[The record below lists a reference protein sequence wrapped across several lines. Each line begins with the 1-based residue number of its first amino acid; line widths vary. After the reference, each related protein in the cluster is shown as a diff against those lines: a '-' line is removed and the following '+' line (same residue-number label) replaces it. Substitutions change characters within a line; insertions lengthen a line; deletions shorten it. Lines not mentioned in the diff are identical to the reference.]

1 MCKKPIYLVSFVL
14 LLSAAGNA
22 SADLLVHWRLD
33 EGSGTTAFDSSG
45 NGNDGTFS
53 GEPQWVDGHGGG
65 GALEFDGVDDFV
77 VYSFDQAQTFAAFS
91 VAFWVKASSLGQPNY
106 ASPFTGYYPNTAG
119 FQVDVDGGN
128 PGNYRINPDSGNQF
142 AFGTATT
149 DWVHLALTTEGT
161 TMNLYYNGNW
171 ASSNTLVDNDVVFNQ
186 FAIGVN
192 RNRNWWFAGTIDEL
206 RVYDHVLSEAEIL
219 GAMAGKIFPYA
230 FGPEPAD
237 GTLHEATWANVSWK
251 PGGFA
256 VSHDVYIGE
265 NFDDVND
272 GAEGTFLGNQATTK
286 LIVGFYGFPY
296 PDGLVPGTTYYWR
309 IDEVNDTD
317 PNSPWKGNVWSFTV
331 PPKTAYDSDPPEG
344 AKFVGTD
351 VTLSWTAG
359 FGAKLHH
366 VYFGENFDDVNNAV
380 VGLPQADATYTPGI
394 LELEK
399 VYYWRVDEFDGAA
412 TYKGNVWSFTTTK
425 AGGGIKAEYFNNTT
439 LSGEPVLTRLDPEI
453 DFDWG
458 NAEVAGENSPDA
470 SINVN
475 NFSARWSGD
484 LEVDLTD
491 TYTFHINANNG
502 FRLWVDGRPIIDYW
516 DNPTT
521 SSRESDPIEL
531 AGGNTYSIR
540 MEYFEGEDAAIAQLF
555 WESSTRE
562 QQIIPSGALQ
572 LPLKVGGADPYNGA
586 TDVKQTIILSWR
598 QADNAAS
605 HQVYFGT
612 DEEAVRNADTAS
624 PEYKGTKTLGSQS
637 YDPGKLP
644 WDTTYYWRVDEVE
657 ADGTIQKGNVWSFT
671 TANFILVDDFED
683 YNDYPPDEIFSTWI
697 DGWEVP
703 TNGSLAGHPDPPFA
717 ETGNVHGG
725 SQSMPLYY
733 ENNFKYSEATMTL
746 VSVRDWTEE
755 GVGVLSLWFYGD
767 AANAA
772 EPMYVALNG
781 SAVVYHDNPDAAL
794 IDTWTEWTIDL
805 QEFAAQGVNLAN
817 VNTISIGFGDKNN
830 LQADGSGMVLF
841 DDIRLYRLA
850 PELEPKP

>member
-830 LQADGSGMVLF
+830 LQAGGSGMVLF
-841 DDIRLYRLA
+841 DDIRLYRPA
-850 PELEPKP
+850 PELEPTP